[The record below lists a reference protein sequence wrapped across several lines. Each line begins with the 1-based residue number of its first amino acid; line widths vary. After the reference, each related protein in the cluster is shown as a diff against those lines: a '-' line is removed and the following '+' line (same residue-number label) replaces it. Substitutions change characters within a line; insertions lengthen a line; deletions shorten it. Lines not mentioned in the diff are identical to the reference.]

1 MDKVFLRFP
10 GAILVSVLVAIILT
24 LLPLSSA
31 MLVWRPDWIA
41 LTFIYWAIIM
51 PKRIS
56 LVLAWFTGLLM
67 DVVSGAILGQ
77 YALGFT
83 LVLYMALRLSERI
96 NPRIIWQQAFM
107 IFIILGVYL
116 LINLWILGV
125 TDNTPYSWSYWLPL
139 FSSIFVW
146 PLWHRLLNMLK
157 ITRKHL

>member
-10 GAILVSVLVAIILT
+10 GAILTSVLVAMILT
-24 LLPLSSA
+24 MLPLSSGL
-31 MLVWRPDWIA
+31 LVWRPDWIA
-41 LTFIYWAIIM
+41 LTFIHWAIIM

-56 LVLAWFTGLLM
+56 LALAWFTGLLM
-67 DVVSGAILGQ
+67 DVLSGAILGQ

-96 NPRIIWQQAFM
+96 NPRIIWQQVFM

-125 TDNTPYSWSYWLPL
+125 TGNTPYSWNYWLPL

-146 PLWHRLLNMLK
+146 PMVHHLLSVFK
-157 ITRKHL
+157 VTRKHL

>member
-10 GAILVSVLVAIILT
+10 GAILTSVLVAMILT
-24 LLPLSSA
+24 MLPLSSGL
-31 MLVWRPDWIA
+31 LVWRPDWIA
-41 LTFIYWAIIM
+41 LTFIHWAIIM

-56 LVLAWFTGLLM
+56 LALAWFTGLLM
-67 DVVSGAILGQ
+67 DVLSGAILGQ

-96 NPRIIWQQAFM
+96 NPRIIWQQVFM

-125 TDNTPYSWSYWLPL
+125 TGNTPYSWNYWLPL

-146 PLWHRLLNMLK
+146 PIVHHLLSVFK
-157 ITRKHL
+157 VTRKHL

>member
-10 GAILVSVLVAIILT
+10 GAILTSVLVAMILT
-24 LLPLSSA
+24 MLPLSSGL
-31 MLVWRPDWIA
+31 LVWRPDWIA
-41 LTFIYWAIIM
+41 LTFIHWAIIM

-67 DVVSGAILGQ
+67 DVLSGAILGQ

-96 NPRIIWQQAFM
+96 NPRIIWQQVFM

-125 TDNTPYSWSYWLPL
+125 TGNTPYSWNYWLPL

-146 PLWHRLLNMLK
+146 PIVHQLLSVFK
-157 ITRKHL
+157 VTRKHL